1 MMPTIL
7 HNSDSAAV
15 SHRSAHVATT
25 TTDAL
30 CAPARIVASTRGDFR
45 KAALAYLERSAV
57 GGAESAR
64 LDLSET
70 EELDAS
76 GLGILVL
83 LQKRAHELKIALEL
97 VRVPKDVRHL
107 LELTRLDHL
116 FRFA

>member
-1 MMPTIL
+1 MMPTVL
-7 HNSDSAAV
+7 HNSDAAV
-15 SHRSAHVATT
+15 SHRSDVSAITGALSAPSKLVA
-25 TTDAL
+25 AN
-30 CAPARIVASTRGDFR
+30 RGDFR

-64 LDLSET
+64 LDLSEI
-70 EELDAS
+70 EEMDAS

-83 LQKRAHELKIALEL
+83 LQKRAQELKIALEL

-107 LELTRLDHL
+107 LSLTKLDHL

>member
-7 HNSDSAAV
+7 HNSDTAAV
-15 SHRSAHVATT
+15 SHRSSNVATIS
-25 TTDAL
+25 TDAL
-30 CAPARIVASTRGDFR
+30 CAPARIIASNRGDFR

-57 GGAESAR
+57 GGAEAAR

-83 LQKRAHELKIALEL
+83 LQKRANELRIALEL
-97 VRVPKDVRHL
+97 VRVPKDIRHL
-107 LELTRLDHL
+107 LELTKLDHL

>member
-1 MMPTIL
+1 MMPTVL
-7 HNSDSAAV
+7 HNSDAASSHCGSDAATISA
-15 SHRSAHVATT
+15 
-25 TTDAL
+25 DAL

-57 GGAESAR
+57 GGAPSAR

-107 LELTRLDHL
+107 LALTKLEHL

>member
-7 HNSDSAAV
+7 HNSDAAV
-15 SHRSAHVATT
+15 SRRSDVSAV

-30 CAPARIVASTRGDFR
+30 CAPARIVASNRTDFR

-57 GGAESAR
+57 GGAESAK
-64 LDLSET
+64 LDLSEI

-83 LQKRAHELKIALEL
+83 LQKRANELRIALEL

-107 LELTRLDHL
+107 LSLTKLEHL